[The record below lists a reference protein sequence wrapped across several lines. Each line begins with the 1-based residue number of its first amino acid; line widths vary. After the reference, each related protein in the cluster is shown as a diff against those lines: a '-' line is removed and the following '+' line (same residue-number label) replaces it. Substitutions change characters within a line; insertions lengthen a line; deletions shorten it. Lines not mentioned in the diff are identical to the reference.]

1 MVFIIHFNGENVD
14 KKFSKEFLNHVC
26 GGRIVEHVDWNTS
39 TRKRLTVLSYHV
51 ANKLLNLNQKVVWPD
66 GTPFKC
72 HHYGRH
78 SHGYRKRS
86 DGVRRSKHRFHH
98 HERDGGRV
106 EEENAA
112 AAAAAARHR
121 NGRDDDDGN
130 VYIAVSTLQKPE
142 LEAAAA
148 TATTS
153 KNGYDDYGIVGYKK
167 EKDHYYAN
175 DDANDDDDIMGD
187 NWYESSKFIEFVE
200 DDLDEGVVMTK
211 AL

>member
-1 MVFIIHFNGENVD
+1 MVFIINFNGENVD

-26 GGRIVEHVDWNTS
+26 GGRMVEHVDWNAS

-72 HHYGRH
+72 HHYGQH

-86 DGVRRSKHRFHH
+86 DGVRHTKHRFHH

-106 EEENAA
+106 EEENA

-130 VYIAVSTLQKPE
+130 VYIAVSTPQKPE
-142 LEAAAA
+142 LETAAA

-153 KNGYDDYGIVGYKK
+153 KRGYDDYGIVGYKK
-167 EKDHYYAN
+167 EKDRYYAN
-175 DDANDDDDIMGD
+175 DENDDDDDIMGD

>member
-72 HHYGRH
+72 HHYGQH

-112 AAAAAARHR
+112 AAAAARHR

-142 LEAAAA
+142 LEVAAA

-175 DDANDDDDIMGD
+175 DDDDDIMGD